1 MSAKPKSSSSCSK
14 SHTSTPMKSF
24 CPCRPKAN
32 AGPPNR
38 PWRTLQR
45 AAVNF
50 SSPFESRLNLPLG
63 LHQRTPSPMRQ
74 WNVIRRAA
82 LEAASVCLALSACH
96 ALAAANSSLDSLLS
110 GVEHRYNQAR
120 TLSVDFTE
128 TYSVAGRN
136 HRPESGRLVLRKPGR
151 MRWTYSDPAGK
162 LFVSDGKTVYLYT
175 AADNRVER
183 STLKSSDDLRAPM
196 AFLLGRLNLKND
208 FRGFETNPAPNG
220 TYLIAEAK
228 SDRLPY
234 GKIRMLIGT
243 DLQIQELT
251 IDGRDGSVL
260 GFVFR
265 NEKLNPPVPD
275 TTFHFTIPAGAE
287 LVDAINSPS
296 GDN

>member
-1 MSAKPKSSSSCSK
+1 
-14 SHTSTPMKSF
+14 
-24 CPCRPKAN
+24 
-32 AGPPNR
+32 
-38 PWRTLQR
+38 
-45 AAVNF
+45 
-50 SSPFESRLNLPLG
+50 
-63 LHQRTPSPMRQ
+63 MRQ
-74 WNVIRRAA
+74 SNVFSLAA
-82 LEAASVCLALSACH
+82 LQSAAVCLAIASLSLLGASD
-96 ALAAANSSLDSLLS
+96 SSLTTLLS
-110 GVEHRYNQAR
+110 GVDRHYNQAH

-128 TYSVAGRN
+128 TYSLAGRS
-136 HRPESGRLVLRKPGR
+136 HRPESGQLVLRKPGR
-151 MRWTYSDPAGK
+151 MRWTYSDPPGK
-162 LFVSDGKTVYLYT
+162 LFVSDGQTVYLYT

-183 STLKSSDDLRAPM
+183 SRLKATDDLRAPM

-228 SDRLPY
+228 NDRLPY
-234 GKIRMLIGT
+234 GKIRMLIGP

-275 TTFHFTIPAGAE
+275 AAFHFTIPAGAE
-287 LVDAINSPS
+287 LVDAVNSPS